1 MFIWVTKT
9 DFLLICFAF
18 VLQSFQCVTL
28 VSMLRVLDQMGRTLN
43 EATQIDIPR
52 KCKIQAQ
59 SKIEEAL
66 DQVIEMGQTMDEAT
80 QIDISEVND
89 QVIQMEPVAPREPE
103 GAYESCFA
111 TLFCPIHHEQDLTFK
126 RNKNLKDIFIVL
138 PTTVIC
144 LASKIIF

>member
-1 MFIWVTKT
+1 MGYKKRFS
-9 DFLLICFAF
+9 FNLLCLCFAVF
-18 VLQSFQCVTL
+18 PMCYSCQYAKSTRSNGAHPEWGNADWYPKKMQN
-28 VSMLRVLDQMGRTLN
+28 SSPKQNRRSAGSSYWNGSNDG
-43 EATQIDIPR
+43 
-52 KCKIQAQ
+52 
-59 SKIEEAL
+59 
-66 DQVIEMGQTMDEAT
+66 EAT

-89 QVIQMEPVAPREPE
+89 QVIQTEPVAPREPE